1 MKIKPLVL
9 ISCLAAGALVAS
21 PAVGKPEK
29 KPARK
34 STSASVS
41 KSTRVVPRATQVTP
55 KYRYKQNPSPRISG
69 TRYDVRSHYSGAR
82 SYSGRQHGG
91 TNYYYNGTR
100 QYAANTYTVVPD
112 TTMAVDLTPTTAT
125 TRVGRIRTGATAR
138 PGDITRTH
146 TMAVTRTLITITTI
160 PTTRQRT
167 VIMYQWLPLCSVALG
182 NSGIT
187 MAQSTESSDHG
198 PVAPLRLL
206 KAEMAWS

>member
-100 QYAANTYTVVPD
+100 QYAANTYYGGTRYYL
-112 TTMAVDLTPTTAT
+112 AVDLTRTTAT
-125 TRVGRIRTGATAR
+125 TRFGRIRTGATAR
-138 PGDITRTH
+138 PGDTTRTH
-146 TMAVTRTLITITTI
+146 TMAVIRTLVTTTTI

-167 VIMYQWLPLCSVALG
+167 VITYQWLPLCSVALG

-187 MAQSTESSDHG
+187 MAQSTELSDHG